1 MISSY
6 DIKREYIKLYSAL
19 RNYLWGYEFV
29 SALVDLEAAVL
40 VRFPDMKKLRS
51 ALQSLYNMSAETRKE
66 DEQLQSC
73 FDSFKKLVENS
84 DCSFSYLKLNVKE

>member
-29 SALVDLEAAVL
+29 SRLVDLEAVVF
-40 VRFPDMKKLRS
+40 VRFPDMRKLRNN
-51 ALQSLYNMSAETRKE
+51 LQLLYNMSVETRKE
-66 DEQLQSC
+66 DEELQSC
-73 FDSFKKLVENS
+73 FNSFKKLVENN
-84 DCSFSYLKLNVKE
+84 DCSFAYLKLNVKE

>member
-29 SALVDLEAAVL
+29 SDLVDLENAVL
-40 VRFPDMKKLRS
+40 VRFPDMRSLRS
-51 ALQSLYNMSAETRKE
+51 KLQSLYNMSVETRQDDE
-66 DEQLQSC
+66 DLQRC
-73 FDSFKKLVENS
+73 FESFKKLVENN
-84 DCSFSYLKLNVKE
+84 DCSFAYLTVNVKE